1 MGTRPTRVSLRS
13 WRSCCPTPQT
23 ASNGSDGAQRGLADT
38 SLFIALE
45 TARPLAGT
53 LPASLAVSVVT
64 VGELSL
70 GVLAAGDDD
79 RSRRLDTLT
88 RALRLEPLPVDE
100 AVAAAWA
107 RLRLRLRDAGIRMP
121 LNDSWIAATAVVYD
135 LPVVTQDA
143 DFDGVPGLDVIRV

>member
-1 MGTRPTRVSLRS
+1 VEV
-13 WRSCCPTPQT
+13 T
-23 ASNGSDGAQRGLADT
+23 AAQRGLADT

-45 TARPLAGT
+45 TAHPRAGT

-64 VGELSL
+64 VGELRL

-88 RALRLEPLPVDE
+88 RALRVEPLPVDE

-107 RLRLRLRDAGIRMP
+107 SLRLRLRDAGIRMP
-121 LNDSWIAATAVVYD
+121 
-135 LPVVTQDA
+135 VVTQDA
-143 DFDGVPGLDVIRV
+143 DYDGVPGVDVLRV